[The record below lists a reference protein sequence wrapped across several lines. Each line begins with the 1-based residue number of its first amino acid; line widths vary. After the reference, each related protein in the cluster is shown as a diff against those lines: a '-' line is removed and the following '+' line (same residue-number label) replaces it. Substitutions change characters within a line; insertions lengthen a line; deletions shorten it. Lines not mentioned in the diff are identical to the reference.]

1 MEYTIVSASRRADER
16 VVALAF
22 APHRLNKHHQFIRT
36 PREDG
41 SWTTSLLS
49 ANFWYGTLGCGILS
63 SVDLG
68 HYACDMHPRFFLPL
82 AYTYQEILVR
92 LVPPVERNSGAYF
105 SRRLEAKRQ
114 TLGAQRRQQLAVGF
128 MKSTNSSDR
137 YDSK

>member
-1 MEYTIVSASRRADER
+1 MVCASPRADER

-49 ANFWYGTLGCGILS
+49 ADLRYGSLGCGIPVLS

-82 AYTYQEILVR
+82 ACTCQEILVR

-105 SRRLEAKRQ
+105 SRRLEAEGRIS
-114 TLGAQRRQQLAVGF
+114 GAQRRQQLAVGF
-128 MKSTNSSDR
+128 MKSTNSSD
-137 YDSK
+137 YSNSK